1 MSPLDS
7 LTASIRP
14 LRDRLAAHEVYARVG
29 SIGALRVFMEHHVF
43 AVWDFMSLLKA
54 LQRGLSCVE
63 VPWVPRGDGRSRR
76 LINAIVLA
84 EESDE
89 DGRGGVASHFEM
101 YRDAM
106 IEAGADMGPIAWF
119 LQQISME
126 IPALDALAAAPAPAR
141 RFTEHTLKVAM
152 GGSLPMVASAFAL
165 GREEVI
171 PTMFR
176 ALVDR
181 TGGLGRFKYY
191 LDRHIDLDGD
201 EHTPMALAMLSTVC
215 GDDPG
220 RWREAREAAR
230 SALEARLSLW
240 DGVVSAIDARG
251 L

>member
-7 LTASIRP
+7 LIASIRP
-14 LRDRLAAHEVYARVG
+14 LRDRLAGHEVYRRVG

-43 AVWDFMSLLKA
+43 AVWDFMSLLKT

-63 VPWVPRGDGRSRR
+63 VPWVPRGDGPSRR

-106 IEAGADMGPIAWF
+106 IEAGADLGPIAGF
-119 LQQISME
+119 LQQLSMG
-126 IPALDALAAAPAPAR
+126 IPALDALAAAPSPAR
-141 RFTEHTLKVAM
+141 RFTERTLRVAIQ
-152 GGSLPMVASAFAL
+152 GSLPAVASAFAL

-176 ALVDR
+176 ALVES
-181 TGGLGRFKYY
+181 TGGMGRLKYY

-201 EHTPMALAMLSTVC
+201 EHTPMALRMLSTLC
-215 GDDPG
+215 GDDPT
-220 RWREAREAAR
+220 RWREAREAAGG
-230 SALEARLSLW
+230 ALEARLELW
-240 DGVVSAIDARG
+240 DGVVEALDARG